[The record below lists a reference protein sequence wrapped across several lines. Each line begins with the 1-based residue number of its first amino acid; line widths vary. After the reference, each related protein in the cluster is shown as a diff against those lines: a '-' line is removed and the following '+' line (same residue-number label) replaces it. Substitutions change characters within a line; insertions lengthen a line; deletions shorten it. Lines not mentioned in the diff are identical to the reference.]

1 MSSNDQSP
9 PPPRRRDE
17 TIRFGK
23 RNQSEGGGGGKFGE
37 WKAKSHATSNKRR
50 RQGIRTHPEGEAT
63 DLQVSAP
70 PVRDRYR
77 SQRLEVGGGG
87 RVPPSR
93 LSVSSRSIDSIQ
105 SSIKSKEN
113 QSLLCCC
120 AALPL
125 VGCACGS
132 GR

>member
-37 WKAKSHATSNKRR
+37 WKANSHATSNKRR
-50 RQGIRTHPEGEAT
+50 RQGIRTHPEGEAK

-70 PVRDRYR
+70 PVRDRSR
-77 SQRLEVGGGG
+77 SQRLEVEEEGG
-87 RVPPSR
+87 
-93 LSVSSRSIDSIQ
+93 
-105 SSIKSKEN
+105 EN
-113 QSLLCCC
+113 NPFIS
-120 AALPL
+120 
-125 VGCACGS
+125 
-132 GR
+132 